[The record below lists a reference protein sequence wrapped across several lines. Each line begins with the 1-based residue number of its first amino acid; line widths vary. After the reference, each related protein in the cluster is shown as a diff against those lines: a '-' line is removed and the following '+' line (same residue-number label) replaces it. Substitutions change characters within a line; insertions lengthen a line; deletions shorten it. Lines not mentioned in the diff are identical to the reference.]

1 MIPTLIS
8 IDHIHL
14 SVGDRALAE
23 KWYKDVL
30 GFTRIISLERWAV
43 DGGPLTIAS
52 ASGNIHLALFE
63 NAEVQSTIVA
73 FNVGSEEFFEWMAH
87 LDRKGIF
94 VKEVDHDLSWSIYFK
109 DLDGNPFEITTY
121 EYDRVKEKL
130 EKLSV

>member
-1 MIPTLIS
+1 MIPKLIS

-14 SVGDRALAE
+14 SVRDRALAE

-30 GFTRIISLERWAV
+30 GFTRITSLERWAV

-52 ASGNIHLALFE
+52 SSGNIHLALFE
-63 NAEVQSTIVA
+63 NSEVQSTIVA
-73 FNVGSEEFFEWMAH
+73 FNVAANEFFEWMAH

-94 VKEVDHDLSWSIYFK
+94 VKAVDHDLSWSIYFK

-121 EYDRVKEKL
+121 EHEKVKAEL
-130 EKLSV
+130 EKLSA

>member
-1 MIPTLIS
+1 MIPKLIS

-30 GFTRIISLERWAV
+30 GFTRIVSLERWAV

-73 FNVGSEEFFEWMAH
+73 FNVGAAEFFEWMAH

-121 EYDRVKEKL
+121 EYDRVKKEL
-130 EKLSV
+130 EKIGV

>member
-1 MIPTLIS
+1 MIPKLIS

-14 SVGDRALAE
+14 SVGDRTLAE

-30 GFTRIISLERWAV
+30 GFTRIVSLERWAV

-73 FNVGSEEFFEWMAH
+73 FNVGAKEFFEWMVH
-87 LDRKGIF
+87 LDLKGIF

-121 EYDRVKEKL
+121 EYDRVKEEL
-130 EKLSV
+130 EKVSV